1 MQSKFIADTLEN
13 VLHEVQRPARY
24 VGGEINSIVKEWSSD
39 RVKVALAFPDIYDL
53 GMSNLGLAILY
64 ELLNQRDNML
74 AERVYLPWQ
83 DMERVMR
90 REGIPLYSLE
100 SYHPIGEFDVL
111 GISLPY
117 EQLYTNTLHLLNMAN
132 IPFRTAERVF
142 GDYPIV
148 VAGGHA
154 TFNPEPMAEFIDA
167 FVIGEGE
174 EVIVEIAETVQN
186 WCLSA
191 NRVENNGGTKGVDR
205 TSLLRELAA
214 IDGIYVPYFYRPLY
228 NVDGTL
234 SEVASIDD
242 AAQTPVLKRIVK
254 ELPPPV
260 TKFVIP
266 FVNVVH
272 NRAPIEIMR
281 GCTRGCRFCQAGMIT
296 RPVRERTVEEVVEAV
311 RTMLKYTG
319 YEEVALLSLSS
330 SDYRH
335 IETLVEA
342 ITTEFGHLNLNI
354 SLPSLRIETVSIDL
368 MDRLQA
374 SGRRSGFTLAPE
386 AASERMREIINKP
399 VSTKQLLE
407 TAREIYSRGWTT
419 IKLYFMIGH
428 PSETI
433 EDVHEIALLAKA
445 VLAEGR
451 KVIGGK
457 AKLNVGVSTFV
468 PKPHTPFQW
477 SPSDDLD
484 QIKLKQA
491 LLRREVRGRGL
502 KLNLNKPQETMMESW
517 LSRGDRRLGEV
528 ILEAY
533 NNGAKFDGW
542 WEHFNYSAWIKAFE
556 KCELTTE
563 FYTHRERKDDEVFPW
578 DHIDAAVKKSFL
590 LEDYKWSKEGQTR
603 IDCRDKCFACGILP
617 QFIPLRKQ
625 TAADAWECPEV
636 KPRHLRGRKKLDVE
650 LIQV

>member
-1 MQSKFIADTLEN
+1 MQPKFIADTLEK

-24 VGGEINSIVKEWSSD
+24 VGGEVNSIVKEWSST
-39 RVKVALAFPDIYDL
+39 RIKIALAFPDIYDL
-53 GMSNLGLAILY
+53 GMPNLGLAILY
-64 ELLNQRDNML
+64 DLINQRDDML

-100 SYHPIGEFDVL
+100 SYHPVGEFDVL
-111 GISLPY
+111 GVSLPY
-117 EQLYTNTLHLLNMAN
+117 EQLYTNTLHLLELSD
-132 IPFRTAERVF
+132 IPYRSEDRVI
-142 GDYPIV
+142 GKYPLV
-148 VAGGHA
+148 VAGGHS
-154 TFNPEPMAEFIDA
+154 TFNPEPMADFIDA

-174 EVIVEIAETVQN
+174 EAMLDIAETVQK
-186 WCLSA
+186 WCC
-191 NRVENNGGTKGVDR
+191 NVNGNEHYKAEAIDR
-205 TSLLRELAA
+205 TDLYRELAK
-214 IDGIYVPYFYRPLY
+214 IDGIYVPQFYRANY
-228 NVDGTL
+228 HVDGTL
-234 SEVASIDD
+234 KKVVSIDQ
-242 AAQTPVLKRIVK
+242 AAPLPVLKRIVK

-260 TKFVIP
+260 TKFVVP
-266 FVNVVH
+266 FVDVVH

-296 RPVRERTVEEVVEAV
+296 RPVRERSVDEVVEAI
-311 RTMLKYTG
+311 RSMLKYTG

-330 SDYRH
+330 SDYQH
-335 IETLVEA
+335 IESLVES

-354 SLPSLRIETVSIDL
+354 SLPSLRIETVSVDL
-368 MDRLQA
+368 MDKLQIA
-374 SGRRSGFTLAPE
+374 GRRGGFTLAPE

-419 IKLYFMIGH
+419 LKLYFMIGH
-428 PSETI
+428 PSETL
-433 EDVHEIALLAKA
+433 EDVQEIADLAKA
-445 VLAEGR
+445 VLAEGK
-451 KVIGGK
+451 KVIGSK

-477 SPSDDLD
+477 SPSDSLE
-484 QIKLKQA
+484 QIELKQR

-502 KLNLNKPQETMMESW
+502 KLNLNKPHETMMESW
-517 LSRGDRRLGEV
+517 LSRGDRRLGKV

-533 NNGAKFDGW
+533 KNGAKFDGW
-542 WEHFNYSAWIKAFE
+542 WEHFNYRAWIRAFE
-556 KCELTTE
+556 TCGLDTE
-563 FYTHRERKDDEVFPW
+563 FYTHRERKGDEGLPW
-578 DHIDAAVKKSFL
+578 DHIDSAVKKSFL
-590 LEDYKWSKEGQTR
+590 LEDYEWSKQGETR
-603 IDCRDKCFACGILP
+603 IDCRDQCFACGILP

-636 KPRHLRGRKKLDVE
+636 KPRHLRGKKRLDVE

>member
-1 MQSKFIADTLEN
+1 MQPKIIADTLETI
-13 VLHEVQRPARY
+13 LHEVQRPARY
-24 VGGEINSIVKEWSSD
+24 VGGEVNSVVKEWS
-39 RVKVALAFPDIYDL
+39 RNKLKVALAFPDIYDL

-64 ELLNQRDNML
+64 ELINERDDML

-100 SYHPIGEFDVL
+100 SYHPIAEFDIL
-111 GISLPY
+111 GVSLPY

-132 IPFRTAERVF
+132 MPYRSADRVV
-142 GDYPIV
+142 GKYPVV

-154 TFNPEPMAEFIDA
+154 AFNPEPMADFIDA

-174 EVIVEIAETVQN
+174 EIMVEIAETVQKWSGN
-186 WCLSA
+186 AYS
-191 NRVENNGGTKGVDR
+191 NNQRKTEAVDR
-205 TSLLRELAA
+205 TSLYKELAA
-214 IDGIYVPYFYRPLY
+214 IDGIYVPQFYRATY

-234 SEVASIDD
+234 SKVVSIDE
-242 AAQTPVLKRIVK
+242 AAQMPVLKRIVK

-260 TKFVIP
+260 TKFVVP

-296 RPVRERTVEEVVEAV
+296 RPVRERSVEEVVEAV
-311 RTMLKYTG
+311 RSMLKYTG

-335 IETLVEA
+335 IESLVEA

-354 SLPSLRIETVSIDL
+354 SLPSLRIESVSVDL
-368 MDRLQA
+368 MDRLQKA
-374 SGRRSGFTLAPE
+374 GRRGGFTLAPE

-407 TAREIYSRGWTT
+407 TAKEIYSRGWTT

-428 PSETI
+428 PSETL

-477 SPSDDLD
+477 SPSDSLE
-484 QIKLKQA
+484 QIRLKQA
-491 LLRREVRGRGL
+491 LLRREVRGHGL

-542 WEHFNYSAWIKAFE
+542 WEHFNYQAWIDAFE
-556 KCELTTE
+556 KCGLSTE
-563 FYTHRERKDDEVFPW
+563 FYTHRERKGDEVLPW
-578 DHIDAAVKKSFL
+578 DHIDSAVKKSFM
-590 LEDYKWSKEGQTR
+590 LEDYQMSKEGETR
-603 IDCRDKCFACGILP
+603 VDCRDQCFACGILP

-625 TAADAWECPEV
+625 TPAEAWECPEV
-636 KPRHLRGRKKLDVE
+636 KPRHLRGKKRQDVE

>member
-1 MQSKFIADTLEN
+1 MQPKIIADTLETI
-13 VLHEVQRPARY
+13 LHEVQRPARY
-24 VGGEINSIVKEWSSD
+24 VGGEVNSVVKEWS
-39 RVKVALAFPDIYDL
+39 RNKLKVALAFPDIYDL

-64 ELLNQRDNML
+64 ELINERDDML

-100 SYHPIGEFDVL
+100 SYHPIAEFDIL
-111 GISLPY
+111 GVSLPY

-132 IPFRTAERVF
+132 MPYRSADRVV
-142 GDYPIV
+142 GKYPVV

-154 TFNPEPMAEFIDA
+154 AFNPEPMADFIDA

-174 EVIVEIAETVQN
+174 EIMVEIAETVQKWSGN
-186 WCLSA
+186 VYS
-191 NRVENNGGTKGVDR
+191 NNQRKTEAVDR
-205 TSLLRELAA
+205 TSLYKELAA
-214 IDGIYVPYFYRPLY
+214 IDGIYVPQFYRATY

-234 SEVASIDD
+234 SKVVSIDE
-242 AAQTPVLKRIVK
+242 AAQMPVLKRIVK

-260 TKFVIP
+260 TKFVVP

-296 RPVRERTVEEVVEAV
+296 RPVRERSVEEVVEAV
-311 RTMLKYTG
+311 RSMLKYTG

-335 IETLVEA
+335 IESLVEA

-354 SLPSLRIETVSIDL
+354 SLPSLRIESVSVDL
-368 MDRLQA
+368 MDRLQKA
-374 SGRRSGFTLAPE
+374 GRRGGFTLAPE

-407 TAREIYSRGWTT
+407 TAKEIYSRGWTT

-428 PSETI
+428 PSETL

-477 SPSDDLD
+477 SPSDSLE
-484 QIKLKQA
+484 QIRLKQA
-491 LLRREVRGRGL
+491 LLRREVRGHGL

-542 WEHFNYSAWIKAFE
+542 WEHFNYQAWIDAFE
-556 KCELTTE
+556 KCGLSTE
-563 FYTHRERKDDEVFPW
+563 FYTHRERKGDEVLPW
-578 DHIDAAVKKSFL
+578 DHIDSAVKKSFM
-590 LEDYKWSKEGQTR
+590 LEDYQMSKEGETR
-603 IDCRDKCFACGILP
+603 VDCRDQCFACGILP

-625 TAADAWECPEV
+625 TPAEAWECPEV
-636 KPRHLRGRKKLDVE
+636 KPRHLRGKKRQDVE

>member
-1 MQSKFIADTLEN
+1 MQPKIIADTLEMI
-13 VLHEVQRPARY
+13 LHEVQRPARY
-24 VGGEINSIVKEWSSD
+24 VGGEVNSVVKEWSCNKL
-39 RVKVALAFPDIYDL
+39 KVALAFPDIYDL

-64 ELLNQRDNML
+64 ELINERDDML

-100 SYHPIGEFDVL
+100 SYHPITEFDIL
-111 GISLPY
+111 GVSLPY

-132 IPFRTAERVF
+132 MPYRSVDRVV
-142 GDYPIV
+142 GKYPVV

-154 TFNPEPMAEFIDA
+154 AFNPEPMADFIDA

-174 EVIVEIAETVQN
+174 EIMVEIAETVQKWSGN
-186 WCLSA
+186 A
-191 NRVENNGGTKGVDR
+191 YHNNQRKTEAIDR
-205 TSLLRELAA
+205 TSLYKELAA
-214 IDGIYVPYFYRPLY
+214 IDGIYVPQFYRPIY

-234 SEVASIDD
+234 SKVVSIDE
-242 AAQTPVLKRIVK
+242 AAKMPVLKRIVK

-260 TKFVIP
+260 TKFVVP

-296 RPVRERTVEEVVEAV
+296 RPVRERSVEEVVEAV
-311 RTMLKYTG
+311 RSMLKYTG

-335 IETLVEA
+335 IESLVEA

-354 SLPSLRIETVSIDL
+354 SLPSLRIESVSVDL
-368 MDRLQA
+368 MDRLQKA
-374 SGRRSGFTLAPE
+374 GRRGGFTLAPE

-407 TAREIYSRGWTT
+407 TAKEIYSRGWTT

-428 PSETI
+428 PSETL

-477 SPSDDLD
+477 SPSDSLE
-484 QIKLKQA
+484 QIRLKQA
-491 LLRREVRGRGL
+491 LLRREVRGHGL

-542 WEHFNYSAWIKAFE
+542 WEHFNYQAWINAFE
-556 KCELTTE
+556 KCGLSTE
-563 FYTHRERKDDEVFPW
+563 FYTHRERKGDEVLPW
-578 DHIDAAVKKSFL
+578 DHIDSAVKKSFM
-590 LEDYKWSKEGQTR
+590 LEDYQMSKEGETR
-603 IDCRDKCFACGILP
+603 VDCRDQCFACGILP

-625 TAADAWECPEV
+625 TPAEAWECPEV
-636 KPRHLRGRKKLDVE
+636 KPRHLRGKKRQDVE

>member
-1 MQSKFIADTLEN
+1 
-13 VLHEVQRPARY
+13 
-24 VGGEINSIVKEWSSD
+24 
-39 RVKVALAFPDIYDL
+39 
-53 GMSNLGLAILY
+53 
-64 ELLNQRDNML
+64 
-74 AERVYLPWQ
+74 
-83 DMERVMR
+83 
-90 REGIPLYSLE
+90 
-100 SYHPIGEFDVL
+100 
-111 GISLPY
+111 
-117 EQLYTNTLHLLNMAN
+117 
-132 IPFRTAERVF
+132 
-142 GDYPIV
+142 
-148 VAGGHA
+148 
-154 TFNPEPMAEFIDA
+154 
-167 FVIGEGE
+167 
-174 EVIVEIAETVQN
+174 
-186 WCLSA
+186 
-191 NRVENNGGTKGVDR
+191 
-205 TSLLRELAA
+205 
-214 IDGIYVPYFYRPLY
+214 
-228 NVDGTL
+228 VDGTL
-234 SEVASIDD
+234 SKVVSIDE
-242 AAQTPVLKRIVK
+242 AAQMPVLKRIVK

-260 TKFVIP
+260 TKFVVP

-296 RPVRERTVEEVVEAV
+296 RPVRERSVEEVVEAV
-311 RTMLKYTG
+311 RSMLKYTG

-335 IETLVEA
+335 IESLVEA

-354 SLPSLRIETVSIDL
+354 SLPSLRIESVSVDL
-368 MDRLQA
+368 MDRLQKA
-374 SGRRSGFTLAPE
+374 GRRGGFTLAPE

-407 TAREIYSRGWTT
+407 TANEIYSRGWTT

-428 PSETI
+428 PSETL

-477 SPSDDLD
+477 SPSDSLE
-484 QIKLKQA
+484 QIRLKQA
-491 LLRREVRGRGL
+491 LLRREVRGHGL

-542 WEHFNYSAWIKAFE
+542 WEHFNYQAWIDAFE
-556 KCELTTE
+556 KCGLSTE
-563 FYTHRERKDDEVFPW
+563 FYTHRERKGDEVLPW
-578 DHIDAAVKKSFL
+578 DHIDSAVKKSFM
-590 LEDYKWSKEGQTR
+590 LEDYQMSKEGETR
-603 IDCRDKCFACGILP
+603 VDCRDQCFACGILP

-625 TAADAWECPEV
+625 TPAEAWECPEV
-636 KPRHLRGRKKLDVE
+636 KPRHLRGKKRQDVE